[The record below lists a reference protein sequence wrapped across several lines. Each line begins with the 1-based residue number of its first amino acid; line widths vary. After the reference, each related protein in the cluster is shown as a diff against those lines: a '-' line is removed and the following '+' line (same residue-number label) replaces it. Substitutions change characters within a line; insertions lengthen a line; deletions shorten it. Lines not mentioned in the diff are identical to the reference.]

1 VTIHGHPREYLAAII
16 TEIARRSHLRSIVA
30 QTGYEK
36 DGSAWV
42 TRSDVTRA
50 VARIL
55 DIPVSVSLG
64 SQVKALLLEDG
75 WKARK
80 HVGVWQW
87 RARLVAPGSADP
99 VTTKRE
105 VPARAK
111 RRSSPNR

>member
-16 TEIARRSHLRSIVA
+16 TEIARRSHLRDIVA

-36 DGSAWV
+36 DSSAWV
-42 TRSDVTRA
+42 TRSDVTKA
-50 VARIL
+50 VARSL
-55 DIPVSVSLG
+55 DLPSSKALG
-64 SQVKALLLEDG
+64 LQVKAVLLEDG
-75 WKARK
+75 WKMRK
-80 HVGVWQW
+80 HNGIWQW

-111 RRSSPNR
+111 RKSPPNR